1 LLESADWVDGKLRA
15 NAGNAVPLSAVSL
28 KWVTDSDEGVPSDSA
43 TTYKLPVYLNSDRAD
58 ILFIVDLPAETP
70 PKELAQR
77 GAAIV
82 LG

>member
-1 LLESADWVDGKLRA
+1 MLRA
-15 NAGNAVPLSAVSL
+15 NAGDAVPLPTVSL
-28 KWVTDSDEGVPSDSA
+28 KWVSA
-43 TTYKLPVYLNSDRAD
+43 GEDTTHGSSVYQLPVYLNSDRAD

-70 PKELAQR
+70 PRELAQR